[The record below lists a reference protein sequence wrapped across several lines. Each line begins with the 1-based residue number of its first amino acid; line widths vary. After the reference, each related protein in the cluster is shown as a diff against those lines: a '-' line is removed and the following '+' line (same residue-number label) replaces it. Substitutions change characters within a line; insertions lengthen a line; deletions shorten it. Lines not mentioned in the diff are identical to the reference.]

1 MYNVNS
7 SSYTKTKDTSIQ
19 IVQNNLTQNKDFI
32 KYDLLNVDFSSYSH
46 NYNINKST
54 KVKYIVI
61 NNDGNI
67 LQYNPSIL
75 TRLFIKNADCYFTP
89 LLLVIEQKNDK
100 QIITIIPSTDIYLY
114 YNCKIYIFL
123 NCTGYK
129 IENNNIDITNNVLL
143 KYITYCY
150 DYNNYIYLLNHS
162 IYKYIFYILVK
173 INGSNKV
180 NINNTINTLLHYN
193 CVIINLEELY
203 TNSDDSSIYIKEYS
217 IEDINSECNV

>member
-1 MYNVNS
+1 M
-7 SSYTKTKDTSIQ
+7 
-19 IVQNNLTQNKDFI
+19 TQNKDFI

-75 TRLFIKNADCYFTP
+75 TTLNLYNNINNYFTT
-89 LLLVIEQKNDK
+89 LLLVVEEQLNK
-100 QIITIIPSTDIYLY
+100 QIITIIPSIDIYLY
-114 YNCKIYIFL
+114 YNCKRYIFL
-123 NCTGYK
+123 NCMGYK
-129 IENNNIDITNNVLL
+129 IENNKIDITNNVLL
-143 KYITYCY
+143 KYITNCY
-150 DYNNYIYLLNHS
+150 DYGNYIYLLNHP

-180 NINNTINTLLHYN
+180 NINNTINTLLYN
-193 CVIINLEELY
+193 NQVIINLEELY
-203 TNSDDSSIYIKEYS
+203 TNSDNSSIYIKEYS